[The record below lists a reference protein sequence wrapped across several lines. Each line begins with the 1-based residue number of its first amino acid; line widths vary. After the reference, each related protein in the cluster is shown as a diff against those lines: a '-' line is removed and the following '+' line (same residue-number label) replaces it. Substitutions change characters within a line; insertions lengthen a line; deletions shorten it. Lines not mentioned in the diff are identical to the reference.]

1 MRDAMSARGRPRS
14 FDRDAA
20 LEAATL
26 LFWRQGY
33 AATSMAELCQAMGI
47 GSPSLYAAFGSKDAL
62 YAEAIARYAETYG
75 PLIWDPLEAGETARA
90 GVEGLLMAS
99 AALLPAGERPG
110 GCMITLS
117 LAGDCQ
123 PELRALLRQGRENG
137 LRRIEARLER
147 GRKAG
152 ELPLG
157 TDIAALARFYLG
169 VQQGLSV
176 QARDGASREELE
188 EVARNAMQAWDVLA
202 R

>member
-1 MRDAMSARGRPRS
+1 MSARGRPRS

-47 GSPSLYAAFGSKDAL
+47 ASPSLYAAFGSKEAL
-62 YAEAIARYAETYG
+62 YAEAIRRYGETHG
-75 PLIWDPLEAGETARA
+75 PRLWDSLENSETARA

-99 AALLPAGERPG
+99 AALLPGGERPG

-117 LAGDCQ
+117 LAEDCQ
-123 PELRALLRQGRENG
+123 PELRALLRQGREHG
-137 LRRIEARLER
+137 LQRLAARLER
-147 GRKAG
+147 GRDAG
-152 ELPLG
+152 ELPPG
-157 TDIAALARFYLG
+157 TNIPAMARFYLG
-169 VQQGLSV
+169 IQQGMSV

-188 EVARNAMQAWDVLA
+188 DVARAAMRAWDA
-202 R
+202 MSG

>member
-1 MRDAMSARGRPRS
+1 MSARGRPRG

-20 LEAATL
+20 LDAATL

-75 PLIWDPLEAGETARA
+75 PLIWGPLEQGGTARA

-117 LAGDCQ
+117 LAGDCR
-123 PELRALLRQGRENG
+123 PELRALLRRGREHG
-137 LRRIEARLER
+137 LRRIEARLEQ
-147 GRKAG
+147 GRVAG
-152 ELPLG
+152 EMSPDA
-157 TDIAALARFYLG
+157 DIAAMARFYLG
-169 VQQGLSV
+169 VQQGMSV
-176 QARDGASREELE
+176 QARDGAGQEELE
-188 EVARNAMQAWDVLA
+188 QVARTAMRAWDVLTG
-202 R
+202 

>member
-1 MRDAMSARGRPRS
+1 MSARGRPRG

-20 LEAATL
+20 LDAATL
-26 LFWRQGY
+26 LFWLQGY

-47 GSPSLYAAFGSKDAL
+47 ASPSLYAAFGSKEAL

-75 PLIWDPLEAGETARA
+75 PLIWGPLEAGESARA

-117 LAGDCQ
+117 LGGDCQ
-123 PELRALLRQGRENG
+123 PELRALLRQGREKG

-147 GRKAG
+147 GREAG
-152 ELPLG
+152 DLPPG
-157 TDIAALARFYLG
+157 ADIPAMARFYLG
-169 VQQGLSV
+169 VQQGMSV

-188 EVARNAMQAWDVLA
+188 QIARNALRAWDTLA
-202 R
+202 G

>member
-1 MRDAMSARGRPRS
+1 MSARGRPRG

-20 LEAATL
+20 LDAAIL

-62 YAEAIARYAETYG
+62 YAEAITRYAAIYG
-75 PLIWDPLEAGETARA
+75 PPIWNPLEAGETARA
-90 GVEGLLMAS
+90 GVQGLLMTS

-117 LAGDCQ
+117 VAADCQ
-123 PELRALLRQGRENG
+123 PELRALLRQGREGG
-137 LRRIEARLER
+137 LRRIETRLEQ
-147 GRKAG
+147 GRAAG
-152 ELPLG
+152 EMPPG
-157 TDIAALARFYLG
+157 TDIPAMARFYLG
-169 VQQGLSV
+169 VQQGMSV

-188 EVARNAMQAWDVLA
+188 QVARSAMRAWDALA
-202 R
+202 G